1 MKQGVPG
8 FLPGRLA
15 EALDARGLSQVSLTQ
30 LMGRSSSTCVSR
42 WLRGEQAPE
51 STTLGEMS
59 KALNLPTSYFL
70 KPQPEHGAAPF
81 FFRSMVAATK
91 TARNKAKAR
100 LRWGQDIS
108 LALQQAVDLP
118 ECNVPDPVG
127 TRDFRTLTDKDIEG
141 AASACRRAWGLGD
154 GPLSDLHLLLENNGV
169 VILHDEIGAATM
181 DGVSSWSAADARA
194 YIYVAIDKPS
204 AVRTRFNVA
213 HELAHI
219 VLHRRVDQSTLTK
232 PEEFKLIEHQAH
244 LFAAAFLLPAASFAG
259 ELSAPTLSAFETLK
273 DRWKVA
279 IGAMIKRCSTLGITS
294 DEYTQRLW
302 KHYSARGWRTGEP
315 LDDVIEVEQPR
326 MLSRSIRLLADEGGW
341 TLPQII
347 ESLPFWPNDIE
358 QLACLPPGFLSVAAA
373 PVVEI
378 PRLKP
383 AAARSSGT
391 AEIVRF
397 PSREDRAR

>member
-8 FLPGRLA
+8 FLPGRLS
-15 EALDARGLSQVSLTQ
+15 EALDARGLSQVSLAQ

-51 STTLGEMS
+51 SSSLGELS

-70 KPQPEHGAAPF
+70 KAQPEHGTAPF

-91 TARNKAKAR
+91 AARNKAKAR

-108 LALQQAVDLP
+108 LALQGAVDLP
-118 ECNVPDPVG
+118 ECNVPDPIG
-127 TRDFRTLTDKDIEG
+127 ARDFRTLTDKDIEG

-154 GPLSDLHLLLENNGV
+154 GPLSDLHLLVENNGV
-169 VILHDEIGAATM
+169 VVLHDEIGAATM
-181 DGVSSWSAADARA
+181 DGVSSWSSADKRA

-259 ELSAPTLSAFETLK
+259 ELTAPTLSAFEALK

-294 DEYTQRLW
+294 EEYTLRLW
-302 KHYSARGWRTGEP
+302 KHYSARGWRTAEP

-326 MLSRSIRLLADEGGW
+326 MLSRSIRLLAGEGGW
-341 TLPQII
+341 TLPQIV
-347 ESLPFWPNDIE
+347 ESLPFGPNDIE
-358 QLACLPPGFLSVAAA
+358 RLTGLPHGFLKTAAS
-373 PVVEI
+373 PVVEM

-383 AAARSSGT
+383 MAMRSTGT
-391 AEIVRF
+391 AEIVQF
-397 PSREDRAR
+397 PSPREKE

>member
-8 FLPGRLA
+8 FLPGRLS
-15 EALDARGLSQVSLTQ
+15 EALDARGLSQVSLAQ

-51 STTLGEMS
+51 STTLGELS
-59 KALNLPTSYFL
+59 KALNLPISYFL
-70 KPQPEHGAAPF
+70 KAQPEHGTAPF

-91 TARNKAKAR
+91 AARNKAKAR

-108 LALQQAVDLP
+108 LEIQEAVDLP
-118 ECNVPDPVG
+118 ECNVPDPIG
-127 TRDFRTLTDKDIEG
+127 TRDFRTLTDKNIEE

-181 DGVSSWSAADARA
+181 DGVSSWSSVDKRA

-244 LFAAAFLLPAASFAG
+244 LFAAAFLLPASSFAG
-259 ELSAPTLSAFETLK
+259 ELTAPTLSAFEALK
-273 DRWKVA
+273 ERWKIA

-294 DEYTQRLW
+294 DEYTLRLW
-302 KHYSARGWRTGEP
+302 KHYSARGWRTAEP
-315 LDDVIEVEQPR
+315 LDEVIEMEKPR
-326 MLSRSIRLLADEGGW
+326 MLSRSIRLLADDGGW
-341 TLPQII
+341 TLPQIV
-347 ESLPFWPNDIE
+347 ESLPFCPNDIE
-358 QLACLPPGFLSVAAA
+358 RLTCLPPGFLSVAAA
-373 PVVEI
+373 PVVEM
-378 PRLKP
+378 PRLKDP
-383 AAARSSGT
+383 TARPTST
-391 AEIVRF
+391 AEIFKF
-397 PSREDRAR
+397 PRRG